1 MTIPIRQSEL
11 NAVGFPEYFPALNW
25 RDRRNVAAMT
35 LRRLGR
41 NQEAFLLE
49 INNMNAV
56 SGITYIADTKPI
68 LRAGR

>member
-11 NAVGFPEYFPALNW
+11 NAVGFPEYFPSLNW

-49 INNMNAV
+49 INNVNAV
-56 SGITYIADTKPI
+56 NGVTYVADAPPI